1 MGEADVSSAIRT
13 SALDKDM
20 SSAVRSFSVIWSTV
34 LVCSAKT
41 IEVEVG
47 SRMPREISR
56 EFQKSFIR
64 GIS

>member
-1 MGEADVSSAIRT
+1 MGEADVSSAIGT
-13 SALDKDM
+13 SVVNKDT

-34 LVCSAKT
+34 LVCSART

-47 SRMPREISR
+47 SRTPREISR

-64 GIS
+64 RLS